1 MDLKAELGKLVP
13 TESFPFTPKLL
24 VTSFKGKSNKESEE
38 EFAQRFEQLFAL
50 REKVNKRNKLDLDQ
64 DEVELKRATN
74 EYTFKPNREKPSMKS
89 KRPQPL

>member
-1 MDLKAELGKLVP
+1 M
-13 TESFPFTPKLL
+13 
-24 VTSFKGKSNKESEE
+24 
-38 EFAQRFEQLFAL
+38 